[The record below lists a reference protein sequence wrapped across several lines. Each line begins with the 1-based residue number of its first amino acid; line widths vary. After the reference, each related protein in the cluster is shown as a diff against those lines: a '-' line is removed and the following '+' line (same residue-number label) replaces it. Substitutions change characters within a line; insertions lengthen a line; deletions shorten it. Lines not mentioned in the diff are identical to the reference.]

1 MLKTAVVTGASRGI
15 GAAIAIAL
23 AKSGY
28 NVILGYKENRE
39 RAEKLCEVI
48 ISGYGVSA
56 EAVKCDVRSSEDAKN
71 IIDRAGKV
79 YGSVDVLVN
88 NAGVSQQKLFTDITD
103 GDWQEMI
110 STNLTGV
117 FNTCREGAKYMISQK
132 SGSIVN
138 ISSMWGQVGASC
150 EVAYSAAKAG
160 VIGLTK
166 ALAKEV
172 APSGITVN
180 CIAPGAIRTPMLD
193 CFTEEDLAAL
203 AEETPVG
210 RIGTPED
217 VAASA
222 VFLAS
227 EGARFITGQVL
238 GVNGGFVI

>member
-1 MLKTAVVTGASRGI
+1 MRYVLITGASGGI
-15 GAAIAIAL
+15 GAAIAEEFA
-23 AKSGY
+23 
-28 NVILGYKENRE
+28 
-39 RAEKLCEVI
+39 RA
-48 ISGYGVSA
+48 GYGVVLHYHKGADRAAALAARLADAYGVPALPLCADLSDT
-56 EAVKCDVRSSEDAKN
+56 EAVSAMFTRAAAECGF
-71 IIDRAGKV
+71 IDT
-79 YGSVDVLVN
+79 LVN
-88 NAGVSQQKLFTDITD
+88 NAGIAQQKLFTDLTD
-103 GDWQEMI
+103 EDWQAMIDVNLGGTFRTCRAALPEMI
-110 STNLTGV
+110 
-117 FNTCREGAKYMISQK
+117 RQK
-132 SGSIVN
+132 RGTIIN

-217 VAASA
+217 VAAA
-222 VFLAS
+222 CVFLAS
-227 EGARFITGQVL
+227 DGARFITGQVL
-238 GVNGGFVI
+238 GVSGGFVI

>member
-1 MLKTAVVTGASRGI
+1 MRYVLITGASGGI
-15 GAAIAIAL
+15 GAAMAEAFARAGYGLVLHYHKGEDRARAL
-23 AKSGY
+23 AAR
-28 NVILGYKENRE
+28 LTENCSVPALPLCADLSDTAAVQAMFE
-39 RAEKLCEVI
+39 RA
-48 ISGYGVSA
+48 A
-56 EAVKCDVRSSEDAKN
+56 EEFGF
-71 IIDRAGKV
+71 IDT
-79 YGSVDVLVN
+79 LVN
-88 NAGVSQQKLFTDITD
+88 NAGIAEQKLFTDLTD
-103 GDWQEMI
+103 EAWDRMIDVNLSGTFRTCRAALPEMI
-110 STNLTGV
+110 RKKQGTIINV
-117 FNTCREGAKYMISQK
+117 
-132 SGSIVN
+132 
-138 ISSMWGQVGASC
+138 SSMWGQVGASC

-222 VFLAS
+222 IFLAS

>member
-1 MLKTAVVTGASRGI
+1 MRYVLITGASGGI
-15 GAAIAIAL
+15 GAAIAEAFARDSYGLVFLYHMGEDRARTLAARLTENYSVPAL
-23 AKSGY
+23 PLCADLSDTAA
-28 NVILGYKENRE
+28 VQAMFE
-39 RAEKLCEVI
+39 RA
-48 ISGYGVSA
+48 A
-56 EAVKCDVRSSEDAKN
+56 EEFGF
-71 IIDRAGKV
+71 IDT
-79 YGSVDVLVN
+79 LVN
-88 NAGVSQQKLFTDITD
+88 NAGIAEQKLFTDLTD
-103 GDWQEMI
+103 EAWDRMIDVNLSGTFRTCRAALPEMI
-110 STNLTGV
+110 RKKQGTIINV
-117 FNTCREGAKYMISQK
+117 
-132 SGSIVN
+132 
-138 ISSMWGQVGASC
+138 SSMWGQVGASC

>member
-1 MLKTAVVTGASRGI
+1 
-15 GAAIAIAL
+15 
-23 AKSGY
+23 
-28 NVILGYKENRE
+28 
-39 RAEKLCEVI
+39 
-48 ISGYGVSA
+48 
-56 EAVKCDVRSSEDAKN
+56 
-71 IIDRAGKV
+71 
-79 YGSVDVLVN
+79 
-88 NAGVSQQKLFTDITD
+88 
-103 GDWQEMI
+103 
-110 STNLTGV
+110 
-117 FNTCREGAKYMISQK
+117 
-132 SGSIVN
+132 
-138 ISSMWGQVGASC
+138 MWGQVGASC

>member
-1 MLKTAVVTGASRGI
+1 MRYVLITGASGGI
-15 GAAIAIAL
+15 GAAIAEAFARAGYGLVLHYHKGEDRARAL
-23 AKSGY
+23 AAR
-28 NVILGYKENRE
+28 LTENYSVPALPLCADLSDTAAVQAMFE
-39 RAEKLCEVI
+39 RA
-48 ISGYGVSA
+48 A
-56 EAVKCDVRSSEDAKN
+56 EEFGF
-71 IIDRAGKV
+71 IDTV
-79 YGSVDVLVN
+79 VN
-88 NAGVSQQKLFTDITD
+88 NAGIAEQKLFTDLTD
-103 GDWQEMI
+103 EAWDRMINVNLSGTFRTCRAALPEMI
-110 STNLTGV
+110 RKKQGTIINV
-117 FNTCREGAKYMISQK
+117 
-132 SGSIVN
+132 
-138 ISSMWGQVGASC
+138 SSMWGQVGASC

>member
-1 MLKTAVVTGASRGI
+1 MRYVLITGASGGI
-15 GAAIAIAL
+15 GAAIAEEFARAGYGLALHYHKGADRANAL
-23 AKSGY
+23 AFR
-28 NVILGYKENRE
+28 L
-39 RAEKLCEVI
+39 AQT
-48 ISGYGVSA
+48 YGVPALPLCADLANTAAVTEMFTRATA
-56 EAVKCDVRSSEDAKN
+56 EFGF
-71 IIDRAGKV
+71 IDT
-79 YGSVDVLVN
+79 LVN
-88 NAGVSQQKLFTDITD
+88 NAGIAEQRLFTDLTD
-103 GDWQEMI
+103 GEWDTMINVNLNGVFRTCRAALPEMI
-110 STNLTGV
+110 RRQQGTL
-117 FNTCREGAKYMISQK
+117 I
-132 SGSIVN
+132 N

-150 EVAYSAAKAG
+150 EVAYSTAKAG

-217 VAASA
+217 VAAA
-222 VFLAS
+222 CVFLAS

>member
-1 MLKTAVVTGASRGI
+1 MHYVLITGASGGI
-15 GAAIAIAL
+15 GTAIAEGFARAGYGLVLHYHKGEDRARAL
-23 AKSGY
+23 AAR
-28 NVILGYKENRE
+28 LTENYSVPALPLCADLSDTAAVQAMFE
-39 RAEKLCEVI
+39 RA
-48 ISGYGVSA
+48 A
-56 EAVKCDVRSSEDAKN
+56 EEFGF
-71 IIDRAGKV
+71 IDTV
-79 YGSVDVLVN
+79 VN
-88 NAGVSQQKLFTDITD
+88 NAGIAEQKLFTDLTD
-103 GDWQEMI
+103 EAWDRMIDVNLSGTFRTCRAALPEMI
-110 STNLTGV
+110 RRKQGTIINV
-117 FNTCREGAKYMISQK
+117 
-132 SGSIVN
+132 
-138 ISSMWGQVGASC
+138 SSMWGQVGASC

-227 EGARFITGQVL
+227 EGAQFITGQVL

>member
-1 MLKTAVVTGASRGI
+1 MHYVLITGASGGI
-15 GAAIAIAL
+15 GAAIAEEFARAGYGLVLHYNKGADRANAL
-23 AKSGY
+23 AARLADAYSIPALPLQADLSDTAA
-28 NVILGYKENRE
+28 VQAMFA
-39 RAEKLCEVI
+39 RAA
-48 ISGYGVSA
+48 A
-56 EAVKCDVRSSEDAKN
+56 EFGF
-71 IIDRAGKV
+71 IDT
-79 YGSVDVLVN
+79 LVN
-88 NAGVSQQKLFTDITD
+88 NAGVAEQKLFTDLTD
-103 GDWQEMI
+103 EDWDRMIDVNLSGTFRTCRAALSEMI
-110 STNLTGV
+110 RRKQGT
-117 FNTCREGAKYMISQK
+117 I
-132 SGSIVN
+132 IN
-138 ISSMWGQVGASC
+138 ISSMWGEVGASC

-172 APSGITVN
+172 GPSGITVN

-217 VAASA
+217 VAASC

-227 EGARFITGQVL
+227 DGARFITGQVL

>member
-1 MLKTAVVTGASRGI
+1 MRYVLITGASGGI
-15 GAAIAIAL
+15 GAAMAEAFARAGYGLVLHYHKGEDRARTLAARLTENYSVPAL
-23 AKSGY
+23 PLCADLSDTKA
-28 NVILGYKENRE
+28 VQAMFE
-39 RAEKLCEVI
+39 RA
-48 ISGYGVSA
+48 A
-56 EAVKCDVRSSEDAKN
+56 EEFGF
-71 IIDRAGKV
+71 IDT
-79 YGSVDVLVN
+79 LVN
-88 NAGVSQQKLFTDITD
+88 NAGIAEQKLFTDLTD
-103 GDWQEMI
+103 EAWDRMINVNLSGVFRTCRAALPEMI
-110 STNLTGV
+110 RKKQGTIINV
-117 FNTCREGAKYMISQK
+117 
-132 SGSIVN
+132 
-138 ISSMWGQVGASC
+138 SSMWGQVGASC

>member
-1 MLKTAVVTGASRGI
+1 MHYVLITGASGGI
-15 GAAIAIAL
+15 GAAIAEEFARAGYGLVLHYNKGADRANAL
-23 AKSGY
+23 AARLADAYSIPALPLQADLSDTAA
-28 NVILGYKENRE
+28 VQAMFA
-39 RAEKLCEVI
+39 RAA
-48 ISGYGVSA
+48 A
-56 EAVKCDVRSSEDAKN
+56 EFGF
-71 IIDRAGKV
+71 IDT
-79 YGSVDVLVN
+79 LVN
-88 NAGVSQQKLFTDITD
+88 NAGVAEQKLFTDLTD
-103 GDWQEMI
+103 EDWDRMIDVNLSGTFRTCRAALPEMI
-110 STNLTGV
+110 
-117 FNTCREGAKYMISQK
+117 RQK
-132 SGSIVN
+132 RGTIIN

-203 AEETPVG
+203 AEDTPVG

-217 VAASA
+217 VAASC

-227 EGARFITGQVL
+227 DGARFITGQVL

>member
-1 MLKTAVVTGASRGI
+1 MKRVFITGGSGGI
-15 GAAIAIAL
+15 GAAIAEEFARAGYGLVLHYNKGEERAHAL
-23 AKSGY
+23 ADRLHSD
-28 NVILGYKENRE
+28 
-39 RAEKLCEVI
+39 
-48 ISGYGVSA
+48 YGVPALPCQADLSDTDAVNAMFTRATA
-56 EAVKCDVRSSEDAKN
+56 EFGF
-71 IIDRAGKV
+71 IDTV
-79 YGSVDVLVN
+79 VN
-88 NAGVSQQKLFTDITD
+88 NAGIAQQKLFTDLSD
-103 GDWQEMI
+103 ADWDRMINVNLGGTFRICRAALPEMI
-110 STNLTGV
+110 
-117 FNTCREGAKYMISQK
+117 RQK
-132 SGSIVN
+132 RGTIIN

-160 VIGLTK
+160 MIGLTK

-217 VAASA
+217 VATAC

-227 EGARFITGQVL
+227 EGAQFITGQVL

>member
-1 MLKTAVVTGASRGI
+1 MRYVLITGASGGI
-15 GAAIAIAL
+15 GAAVAEEFARAGYGLVLHYNKGEERAHAL
-23 AKSGY
+23 ADRLHSD
-28 NVILGYKENRE
+28 
-39 RAEKLCEVI
+39 
-48 ISGYGVSA
+48 YGVPALPCQADLSDTDAVNAMFTRATA
-56 EAVKCDVRSSEDAKN
+56 EFGF
-71 IIDRAGKV
+71 IDTV
-79 YGSVDVLVN
+79 VN
-88 NAGVSQQKLFTDITD
+88 NAGIAEQKLFTDLSD
-103 GDWQEMI
+103 ADWDRMINVNLSGTFRTCRAALPEMI
-110 STNLTGV
+110 
-117 FNTCREGAKYMISQK
+117 RQK
-132 SGSIVN
+132 RGTIIN

-217 VAASA
+217 VATAC

>member
-1 MLKTAVVTGASRGI
+1 MRYVLITGASGGI
-15 GAAIAIAL
+15 GAAMAEAFARAGYGLVLHYHKGEDRARAL
-23 AKSGY
+23 AAR
-28 NVILGYKENRE
+28 LTENYSVPALPLQADLSDTGAVQAMFE
-39 RAEKLCEVI
+39 RA
-48 ISGYGVSA
+48 A
-56 EAVKCDVRSSEDAKN
+56 EEFGF
-71 IIDRAGKV
+71 IDT
-79 YGSVDVLVN
+79 LVN
-88 NAGVSQQKLFTDITD
+88 NAGIAEQKLFTDLTD
-103 GDWQEMI
+103 EAWDRMIDVNLSGTFRTCRAALPEMI
-110 STNLTGV
+110 RKKQGTIINV
-117 FNTCREGAKYMISQK
+117 
-132 SGSIVN
+132 
-138 ISSMWGQVGASC
+138 SSMWGQVGASC

-217 VAASA
+217 VAASC

>member
-1 MLKTAVVTGASRGI
+1 MRYVLITGASGGI
-15 GAAIAIAL
+15 GAAIAEAFARAGYGLVLHYHKGEDRVAAL
-23 AKSGY
+23 AARLAGAY
-28 NVILGYKENRE
+28 GIPALP
-39 RAEKLCEVI
+39 LCADL
-48 ISGYGVSA
+48 SDT
-56 EAVKCDVRSSEDAKN
+56 EAVNALFARAVEEYGF
-71 IIDRAGKV
+71 IDT
-79 YGSVDVLVN
+79 LVN
-88 NAGVSQQKLFTDITD
+88 NAGIAAQKLFTDLTD
-103 GDWQEMI
+103 EDWQAMIDVNLSGTFRTCRAALPEMI
-110 STNLTGV
+110 
-117 FNTCREGAKYMISQK
+117 RQK
-132 SGSIVN
+132 RGTIIN

-217 VAASA
+217 VAAA
-222 VFLAS
+222 CVFLAS
-227 EGARFITGQVL
+227 EGAQFITGQVL

>member
-1 MLKTAVVTGASRGI
+1 MRYVLITGASGGI
-15 GAAIAIAL
+15 GAAMAEAFARAGYGLVLHYHKGEDRARVLAARLTENYSVPAL
-23 AKSGY
+23 PLCADLSDTAA
-28 NVILGYKENRE
+28 VQAMFE
-39 RAEKLCEVI
+39 RA
-48 ISGYGVSA
+48 A
-56 EAVKCDVRSSEDAKN
+56 EEFGF
-71 IIDRAGKV
+71 IDTV
-79 YGSVDVLVN
+79 VN
-88 NAGVSQQKLFTDITD
+88 NAGIAEQKLFTDLTD
-103 GDWQEMI
+103 EAWDRMIDVNLSGVFRTCRAALPEMI
-110 STNLTGV
+110 RKKQGTIINV
-117 FNTCREGAKYMISQK
+117 
-132 SGSIVN
+132 
-138 ISSMWGQVGASC
+138 SSMWGQVGASC

>member
-1 MLKTAVVTGASRGI
+1 MHYVLITGASGGI
-15 GAAIAIAL
+15 GTAIAEGFTRAGYGLVLHYHKGEERAKAL
-23 AKSGY
+23 AARLAQTYSVPALPLQANLSDTGA
-28 NVILGYKENRE
+28 VQAMFE
-39 RAEKLCEVI
+39 RA
-48 ISGYGVSA
+48 A
-56 EAVKCDVRSSEDAKN
+56 EEFGF
-71 IIDRAGKV
+71 IDT
-79 YGSVDVLVN
+79 LVN
-88 NAGVSQQKLFTDITD
+88 NAGIAEQKLFTDLTD
-103 GDWQEMI
+103 EDWDRMIDVNLSGTFRTCRAALPEMI
-110 STNLTGV
+110 RRKQGTIINV
-117 FNTCREGAKYMISQK
+117 
-132 SGSIVN
+132 
-138 ISSMWGQVGASC
+138 SSMWGQVGASC

>member
-1 MLKTAVVTGASRGI
+1 MRYVLITGASGGI
-15 GAAIAIAL
+15 GAAIAEGFARAGYGLILHYHKGEDRARAL
-23 AKSGY
+23 AARLTESY
-28 NVILGYKENRE
+28 SVPALPLCADLSDTAAVQAMFE
-39 RAEKLCEVI
+39 RA
-48 ISGYGVSA
+48 A
-56 EAVKCDVRSSEDAKN
+56 EEFGF
-71 IIDRAGKV
+71 IDTV
-79 YGSVDVLVN
+79 VN
-88 NAGVSQQKLFTDITD
+88 NAGIAEQKLFTDLTD
-103 GDWQEMI
+103 EAWDRMIDVNLSGTFRTCRAALPEMI
-110 STNLTGV
+110 RRKQGTIINV
-117 FNTCREGAKYMISQK
+117 
-132 SGSIVN
+132 
-138 ISSMWGQVGASC
+138 SSMWGQVGASC

-160 VIGLTK
+160 VIGLAK

>member
-1 MLKTAVVTGASRGI
+1 MQYDLITGASGGI
-15 GAAIAIAL
+15 GTAIAEGFACAGYGLVLHYHKGEERAKAL
-23 AKSGY
+23 AARLAQTYSVPALPLQADLSDTGA
-28 NVILGYKENRE
+28 VQAMFE
-39 RAEKLCEVI
+39 RA
-48 ISGYGVSA
+48 A
-56 EAVKCDVRSSEDAKN
+56 EEFGF
-71 IIDRAGKV
+71 IDT
-79 YGSVDVLVN
+79 LVN
-88 NAGVSQQKLFTDITD
+88 NAGIAEQKLFTDLTD
-103 GDWQEMI
+103 EDWDRMIDVNLSGTFRTCRAALPEMI
-110 STNLTGV
+110 RRKQGTIINV
-117 FNTCREGAKYMISQK
+117 
-132 SGSIVN
+132 
-138 ISSMWGQVGASC
+138 SSMWGQVGASC

-217 VAASA
+217 VAASC

>member
-1 MLKTAVVTGASRGI
+1 MRYVLITGASGGI
-15 GAAIAIAL
+15 GAAIAEEFARAGYGLVLHYNKGENRAKAL
-23 AKSGY
+23 A
-28 NVILGYKENRE
+28 E
-39 RAEKLCEVI
+39 RLTKT
-48 ISGYGVSA
+48 YGVPALPCQADLSDTAAVNAMFARGA
-56 EAVKCDVRSSEDAKN
+56 EEFGF
-71 IIDRAGKV
+71 IDT
-79 YGSVDVLVN
+79 LVN
-88 NAGVSQQKLFTDITD
+88 NAGIAEQKLFTDLTD
-103 GDWQEMI
+103 EDWDTMIDVNLSGTFRACRAALPEMI
-110 STNLTGV
+110 RRKRGT
-117 FNTCREGAKYMISQK
+117 I
-132 SGSIVN
+132 IN

-166 ALAKEV
+166 ALAQEV